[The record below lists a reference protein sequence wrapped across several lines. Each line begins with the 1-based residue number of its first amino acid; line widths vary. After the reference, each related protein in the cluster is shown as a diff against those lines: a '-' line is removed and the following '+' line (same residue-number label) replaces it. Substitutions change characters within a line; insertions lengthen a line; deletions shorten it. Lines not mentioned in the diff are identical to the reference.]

1 MTQRAP
7 PGRGLRVRTCVG
19 GRVVACISVWHPRGE
34 RRRRNA
40 AARNASA
47 PCTPPRLTGRGDAC
61 RRGHA
66 PAPRPLRLTDT
77 ARVGQRHYINSTMMM
92 NGITMPKGF
101 KAVVPTQR
109 RYNSPPPVQH
119 SAPQGYAAPE
129 YYAQPPVQQPQV
141 QYPYSA
147 PQGYAAA
154 EYYSQPPV
162 QQPQVQYQYV
172 ATGQTPP
179 PMQAPA
185 QYYVPGK
192 SPQPMQQA
200 GGGSAV
206 PVAAA
211 PQYYYTPTAAA
222 PQQQYQYVA
231 TGQTPPP
238 MQAPVQY
245 YVPGKSPQ
253 PMQQAG
259 GGSAVPVAA
268 APQYY
273 YTPTAAAPQQQYQYV
288 AAATPQPQAQP
299 AVQYVAVQQPL
310 MYQPTGVQYQYV
322 ASATQQPA
330 AAQAA
335 PVASQS
341 PQPMMQNVSST
352 SAVAKTWASAQPMAQ
367 YGSAQPMTQYA
378 MRVAAP
384 GVMDYSSYLN
394 APTGSS
400 LTAEQCAQLGVP
412 IVMPPSPCAHC
423 FILPEHSVVFALLQL
438 LKGLLCATGHGL
450 GSFLLGPSAA
460 TAVRSGTAD
469 SSLSGSRSGA
479 C

>member
-1 MTQRAP
+1 MRRQGAGCGCGRAWA
-7 PGRGLRVRTCVG
+7 GAVF
-19 GRVVACISVWHPRGE
+19 ACISVWHPRGE

-231 TGQTPPP
+231 
-238 MQAPVQY
+238 
-245 YVPGKSPQ
+245 
-253 PMQQAG
+253 
-259 GGSAVPVAA
+259 
-268 APQYY
+268 
-273 YTPTAAAPQQQYQYV
+273 
-288 AAATPQPQAQP
+288 AATPQPQAQP

-352 SAVAKTWASAQPMAQ
+352 SAVAKTWAPAQPMAQ

>member
-231 TGQTPPP
+231 
-238 MQAPVQY
+238 
-245 YVPGKSPQ
+245 
-253 PMQQAG
+253 
-259 GGSAVPVAA
+259 
-268 APQYY
+268 
-273 YTPTAAAPQQQYQYV
+273 
-288 AAATPQPQAQP
+288 AATPQPQAQP

-352 SAVAKTWASAQPMAQ
+352 SAVAKTWAPAQPMAQ

>member
-141 QYPYSA
+141 QY
-147 PQGYAAA
+147 
-154 EYYSQPPV
+154 
-162 QQPQVQYQYV
+162 QYV

-185 QYYVPGK
+185 
-192 SPQPMQQA
+192 
-200 GGGSAV
+200 
-206 PVAAA
+206 
-211 PQYYYTPTAAA
+211 
-222 PQQQYQYVA
+222 
-231 TGQTPPP
+231 
-238 MQAPVQY
+238 QY

-352 SAVAKTWASAQPMAQ
+352 SAVAKTWAPAQPMAQ

>member
-141 QYPYSA
+141 QY
-147 PQGYAAA
+147 
-154 EYYSQPPV
+154 
-162 QQPQVQYQYV
+162 QYV

-185 QYYVPGK
+185 
-192 SPQPMQQA
+192 
-200 GGGSAV
+200 
-206 PVAAA
+206 
-211 PQYYYTPTAAA
+211 
-222 PQQQYQYVA
+222 
-231 TGQTPPP
+231 
-238 MQAPVQY
+238 QY

>member
-141 QYPYSA
+141 QY
-147 PQGYAAA
+147 
-154 EYYSQPPV
+154 
-162 QQPQVQYQYV
+162 QYV

-231 TGQTPPP
+231 
-238 MQAPVQY
+238 AE
-245 YVPGKSPQ
+245 
-253 PMQQAG
+253 
-259 GGSAVPVAA
+259 
-268 APQYY
+268 
-273 YTPTAAAPQQQYQYV
+273 
-288 AAATPQPQAQP
+288 TPQPQAQP

-352 SAVAKTWASAQPMAQ
+352 SAVAKTWAPAQPMAQ

>member
-61 RRGHA
+61 RRGHS
-66 PAPRPLRLTDT
+66 PEPRPLRLTDT

-185 QYYVPGK
+185 
-192 SPQPMQQA
+192 
-200 GGGSAV
+200 
-206 PVAAA
+206 
-211 PQYYYTPTAAA
+211 
-222 PQQQYQYVA
+222 
-231 TGQTPPP
+231 
-238 MQAPVQY
+238 QY

>member
-1 MTQRAP
+1 MGDPFPA
-7 PGRGLRVRTCVG
+7 
-19 GRVVACISVWHPRGE
+19 E
-34 RRRRNA
+34 DRR
-40 AARNASA
+40 
-47 PCTPPRLTGRGDAC
+47 
-61 RRGHA
+61 
-66 PAPRPLRLTDT
+66 
-77 ARVGQRHYINSTMMM
+77 QRHYINSTMMM

-231 TGQTPPP
+231 
-238 MQAPVQY
+238 
-245 YVPGKSPQ
+245 
-253 PMQQAG
+253 
-259 GGSAVPVAA
+259 
-268 APQYY
+268 
-273 YTPTAAAPQQQYQYV
+273 
-288 AAATPQPQAQP
+288 AATPQPQAQP

-352 SAVAKTWASAQPMAQ
+352 SAVAKTWAPAQPMAIW
-367 YGSAQPMTQYA
+367 
-378 MRVAAP
+378 
-384 GVMDYSSYLN
+384 
-394 APTGSS
+394 
-400 LTAEQCAQLGVP
+400 LG
-412 IVMPPSPCAHC
+412 
-423 FILPEHSVVFALLQL
+423 
-438 LKGLLCATGHGL
+438 ATND
-450 GSFLLGPSAA
+450 
-460 TAVRSGTAD
+460 AVRHARG
-469 SSLSGSRSGA
+469 GSRSHGLLFLPQRSHWQQPD